1 LSPWQ
6 PAVSISNLTT
16 PLPVAAVQPAM
27 AIVEE
32 MAVAAEEQVP
42 VRRAPAVQQGW
53 AVARAM
59 AAMTRTTR

>member
-16 PLPVAAVQPAM
+16 PWAAVQPAV

-32 MAVAAEEQVP
+32 MSVAAVEQVP
-42 VRRAPAVQQGW
+42 VRRPPAVPQGW

-59 AAMTRTTR
+59 AVMTRTTR